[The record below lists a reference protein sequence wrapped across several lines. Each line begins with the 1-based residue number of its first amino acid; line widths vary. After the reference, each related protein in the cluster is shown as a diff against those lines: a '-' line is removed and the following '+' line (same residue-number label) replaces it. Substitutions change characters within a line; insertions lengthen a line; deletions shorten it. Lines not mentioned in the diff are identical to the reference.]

1 MFDIL
6 SRVLYNTTRVIARC
20 SMVLDVK
27 RIINT
32 PGGRIPFEFSEDF
45 SDVDFGGVCPAVRP
59 VLVVGQVRNIAG
71 MLRLELA
78 LDTTLA
84 AVCDRCGEVFDKP
97 FHLDCEYLLATEL
110 EGEENDEILLL
121 EDGTVDLGELSRE
134 VFILNMP
141 TKLLCRE
148 DCRRRTATRSSCWS
162 TTRWI
167 WRNWPEMRSF
177 STWTRKLF
185 APRTVR
191 VFAPAAA

>member
-1 MFDIL
+1 ML
-6 SRVLYNTTRVIARC
+6 
-20 SMVLDVK
+20 LDVK
-27 RIINT
+27 RIVNT

-110 EGEENDEILLL
+110 EDEENDEILLL

-148 DCRRRTATRSSCWS
+148 DCRGLCPGCGVNLNYEVCRCSQSWHSCSKRAKISNFYCVCSFRSRRCQHGSPQGESIPRKTR
-162 TTRWI
+162 
-167 WRNWPEMRSF
+167 
-177 STWTRKLF
+177 
-185 APRTVR
+185 
-191 VFAPAAA
+191 